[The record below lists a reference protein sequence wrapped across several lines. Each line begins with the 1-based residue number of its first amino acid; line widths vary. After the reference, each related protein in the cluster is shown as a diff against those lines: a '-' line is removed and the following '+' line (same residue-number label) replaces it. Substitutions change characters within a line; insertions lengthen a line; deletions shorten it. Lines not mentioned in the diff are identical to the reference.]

1 MTRFAFL
8 VACCLAPVA
17 VAQSP
22 TKAPPKTAWAN
33 KLFLSDILKNPGQE
47 APAFVAHDFGAVPA
61 GTLCSHTF
69 TLTNIYDVPLQV
81 VDVRL
86 ECGCLK
92 AFPPNKVLQ
101 PNESADFTVTMNA
114 AQIKGAATKKM
125 LVTVG
130 PSYVST
136 AELRFSAVSRDD
148 VTLTAPG
155 MIDFGILPQGKAS
168 ERAVTLKYTGTMKD
182 WKLEPANAPAGI
194 YTVDVKEASRGEVL
208 GTAYTVTVGLK
219 DTAPAGPLSD
229 TLILKTN
236 DPDTPT
242 VAVAIGGRVQPP
254 VRVAGEGVVV
264 FENVAPGAE
273 ATGKLLVLA
282 DARCTLTAA
291 QADLGDGLTVD
302 LFPVSNDR
310 HIVTVRYAAK
320 KGAGPLRKEVR
331 LKTDLPGQPEV
342 AFVVEVR

>member
-1 MTRFAFL
+1 MTRFALL
-8 VACCLAPVA
+8 VACGLAPVA
-17 VAQSP
+17 FAQSP

-33 KLFLSDILKNPGQE
+33 KLFLNDILKDPGQE
-47 APAFVAHDFGAVPA
+47 APAFVAHDFGTVPA
-61 GTLCSHTF
+61 GSLCSHTF

-101 PNESADFTVTMNA
+101 PNESAEFTVTMNA
-114 AQIKGAATKKM
+114 AQFKGAATKKM

-148 VTLTAPG
+148 VALTAPG
-155 MIDFGILPQGKAS
+155 MIDFGILPQGKAT
-168 ERAVTLKYTGTMKD
+168 EKTVTLKYTGPVKD
-182 WKLEPANAPAGI
+182 WKVEPMTLPGEV
-194 YTVDVKEASRGEVL
+194 YTVEVKEAARGFL
-208 GTAYTVTVGLK
+208 GAEYRITVGLK

-229 TLILKTN
+229 VVVLKTN

-242 VAVAIGGRVQPP
+242 VTVAIAGRVQPP

-264 FENVAPGAE
+264 FENVPPGAV
-273 ATGKLLVLA
+273 ATGKVLVLA
-282 DARCTLTAA
+282 DAKCKLSGPG
-291 QADLGDGLTVD
+291 DVGDGMTVD
-302 LFPVSNDR
+302 IFPVSNDR
-310 HIVTVRYAAK
+310 HIVTVRYEAK
-320 KGAGPLRKEVR
+320 KGAVPVRKEVR